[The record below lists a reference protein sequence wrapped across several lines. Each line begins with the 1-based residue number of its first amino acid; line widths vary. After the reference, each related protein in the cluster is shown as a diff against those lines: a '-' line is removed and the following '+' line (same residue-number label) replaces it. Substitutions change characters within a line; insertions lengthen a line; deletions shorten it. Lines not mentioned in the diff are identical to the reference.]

1 MKRSAV
7 STASVAGVLTLVM
20 AGALTLASSAGAAP
34 RLLTGGPHVAALT
47 LAPNARVQPGSV
59 WTLSTPIFGCNIETF
74 SSGNVVTSDAG
85 FSGTWT
91 KPTTNTIRVVFPAA
105 PEKYTGRYSKT
116 TGSYTGKLTSGG
128 SAIPDTTLTPGAV
141 PSC

>member
-7 STASVAGVLTLVM
+7 STAAVAGVLTLVM
-20 AGALTLASSAGAAP
+20 TGALTLASSAGAAP
-34 RLLTGGPHVAALT
+34 RLLTGGPHVAAPA

-59 WTLSTPIFGCNIETF
+59 WTLSTPIFGCNIWTF

-91 KPTTNTIRVVFPAA
+91 KPTANTIKVVFPEA
-105 PEKYTGRYSKT
+105 PEKYKGTYSKT
-116 TGSYTGKLTSGG
+116 TGSYTGKLSSDG
-128 SAIPDTTLTPGAV
+128 SAIPDTTLTPGAT
-141 PSC
+141 SGC